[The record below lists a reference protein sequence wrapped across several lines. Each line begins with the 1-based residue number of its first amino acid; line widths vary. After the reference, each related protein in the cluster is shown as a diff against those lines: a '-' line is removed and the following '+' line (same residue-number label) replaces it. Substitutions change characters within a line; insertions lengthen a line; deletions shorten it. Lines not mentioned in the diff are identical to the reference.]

1 MYPATSL
8 AARQIHFLRNHV
20 FWRSI
25 YVPSVHATKC
35 RGTVAGGS
43 ALDKAIQ
50 IALSNLED
58 TFKVEYDDNKFK
70 RRLKIV
76 RSLVRDTIMAGY
88 PTREGRLRTES
99 DFESHVKAGSN
110 EERNLVNLLR
120 RMAEGQVPWEDL
132 FLNGTLLSSPLT
144 TSTDYNILSLE
155 AFFHP
160 EPESPHDPSIVLG
173 AQ

>member
-1 MYPATSL
+1 MCSGDPSTS
-8 AARQIHFLRNHV
+8 H
-20 FWRSI
+20 
-25 YVPSVHATKC
+25 PSTLPPSAS
-35 RGTVAGGS
+35 GIIAEGS
-43 ALDKAIQ
+43 ELDKAIQ
-50 IALSNLED
+50 DARKTLEE
-58 TFKVEYDDNKFK
+58 TFKAEYDDNMIKK
-70 RRLKIV
+70 RIGFARIV
-76 RSLVRDTIMAGY
+76 VRKTIKAGD
-88 PTREGRLRTES
+88 PTRKKRLRTES